1 MSETKAQLDVR
12 GDADAAQADRD
23 PARTS
28 PYIYVALFLL
38 VLANFFN
45 YIDRQI
51 VSIVAQR
58 LKTDLHLTDAQL
70 GFLLG
75 TAFAVFY
82 GVVGIGMG
90 RLADALSRTRLM
102 AFGLAIWSGMTALA
116 GFAGNFMTLAVARL
130 GVGIGEAAANP
141 CSHSLLSDYF
151 PARNRSAAMSAYL
164 LGSHLGAAAAL
175 IGGGLMLQHWN
186 VLCQALPEGAC
197 RIADW
202 RAAFLLMGTPGLLLA
217 LFIATM
223 REPKRPLPP
232 REGSTLGLVLREMSA
247 AVPPLTLFNL
257 HQAGGA
263 GAVVRNIVF
272 ALGLAAAATAMS
284 FAVGDWPQWAA
295 VAIGVYSVAT
305 WAKILS
311 WRDRPLYQLT
321 FGCSTFLLMVAG
333 VALTS
338 CITGAVQAWAAP
350 YAIRILHASPA
361 QAGLSLGLASALV
374 ASISVIAGGLITD
387 RWKRIDRRAPIWVT
401 LIGVAGSVPALLV
414 MMQAQTLGLYVAA
427 FGVFSAL
434 TMLWP
439 GAVAALVQDLV
450 LPRMRGTASAAFSLM
465 VILVA
470 SGVGPYWA
478 GKISTLTGSLSTG
491 LYSVMALAPIAAVL
505 LLVAAGRLRAETA
518 ERRHLRAVE
527 AGEGAA

>member
-1 MSETKAQLDVR
+1 ME
-12 GDADAAQADRD
+12 AQARAGIRSDVDAVRSD
-23 PARTS
+23 PACTS
-28 PYIYVALFLL
+28 PYIYLALFLL

-58 LKTDLHLTDAQL
+58 LKADLHLSDAQL

-82 GVVGIGMG
+82 GVVGIAMG
-90 RLADALSRTRLM
+90 RLSDALSRTRLM

-116 GFAGNFMTLAVARL
+116 GFAGNFATLAVARL

-151 PARNRSAAMSAYL
+151 PARNRSAAMSTYL
-164 LGSHLGAAAAL
+164 LGSHLGVAAAL
-175 IGGGLMLQHWN
+175 IGGGMLLQHWN
-186 VLCQALPEGAC
+186 TLCHALPEGAC

-202 RAAFLLMGTPGLLLA
+202 RAAFLAMGTPGLVLA
-217 LFIATM
+217 LFIAAM
-223 REPKRPLPP
+223 REPARPLPP
-232 REGSTLGLVLREMSA
+232 RKGGVLRLVMREMSA

-257 HQAGGA
+257 HQVGGA
-263 GAVVRNIVF
+263 GAVVRNIAF
-272 ALGLAAAATAMS
+272 ALGLAAAAAAMS
-284 FAVGDWPQWAA
+284 LAVGDWPQWVA

-305 WAKILS
+305 WARILR
-311 WRDRPLYQLT
+311 WRDRPLHRLT
-321 FGCSTFLLMVAG
+321 FGCSTFMLLVAG

-338 CITGAVQAWAAP
+338 CVTGAVQAWAAP
-350 YAIRILHASPA
+350 YAIRILHASPG
-361 QAGLSLGLASALV
+361 QAGLSLGVASALV
-374 ASISVIAGGLITD
+374 ASVSVIAGGLITD
-387 RWKRIDRRAPIWVT
+387 RWKRSDRRAPVWVT
-401 LIGVAGSVPALLV
+401 LFGVAGSVPAFLV
-414 MMQAQTLGLYVAA
+414 MMHAQALGLFVAA
-427 FGVFSAL
+427 FAVFSAL
-434 TMLWP
+434 AMLWP
-439 GAVAALVQDLV
+439 GAIAALVQDLV

-478 GKISTLTGSLSTG
+478 GKISTLTGSLATG
-491 LYSVMALAPIAAVL
+491 LYSVLALAPIAAVV

-518 ERRHLRAVE
+518 EQRRLRALE